1 MFLVNVEFVSLKSIE
16 KLSTKLSKVPID
28 VILLPPRE
36 IATLLGFTLL
46 TGISSDVWSLP
57 QSIARRLVKLRGPQ
71 IRWLLLD
78 VIACGFGAVVL
89 LVLILPVGE
98 NPSRSN
104 THGLE
109 RIEELKSEISRQ
121 LEAERARR
129 LEIASL
135 QGMIAAA
142 AVCEVTLS

>member
-1 MFLVNVEFVSLKSIE
+1 M
-16 KLSTKLSKVPID
+16 
-28 VILLPPRE
+28 
-36 IATLLGFTLL
+36 
-46 TGISSDVWSLP
+46 
-57 QSIARRLVKLRGPQ
+57 KLRGPQ
-71 IRWLLLD
+71 TSLVAFLD

-109 RIEELKSEISRQ
+109 RLEELKSEISRQ

-142 AVCEVTLS
+142 RSMRGNLELSQELPQEICGSRTT